1 MQLCMQLCILLPF
14 VSSTYQVSVLSLY
27 TSFNFF
33 NITWKWP
40 LTDWKSIITFCSAH
54 CYRLLNQTNPLLM
67 TARNHLLS
75 KTDCVPLRLLARSE
89 MFCRAREFNF
99 FSMGDK
105 FIFLMSQLTAIFGY
119 NLVFIYEL
127 RSFKL
132 YRSWLLS
139 LINIFYCC
147 QTTQRTHWMLH

>member
-1 MQLCMQLCILLPF
+1 MFTSSLLSYIASTIWFDFFFLQLCMQLCILLPF

-105 FIFLMSQLTAIFGY
+105 FIFLMSQLTAIFCIQPS
-119 NLVFIYEL
+119 LHL
-127 RSFKL
+127 RAKV
-132 YRSWLLS
+132 
-139 LINIFYCC
+139 I
-147 QTTQRTHWMLH
+147 